1 MLSQAYLQQIAKNSD
16 PETKAIDSK
25 IKSFAQKLKSDVRSN
40 QAAENKRFTNL
51 IMMAMMMSNQT
62 AMFKAPKIN
71 LDLLG
76 DEAKVATEFT
86 PVKVLQNL
94 NIPLDDANEQQ
105 MKRIQAL
112 QGSLNESIQKIRDR
126 GNTTIDFN
134 RTAGSP
140 GGASSRGSILKLGRT
155 AGKPRNTFK
164 NLVDQLAQVPEE
176 REPKDSPILGKRPS
190 VLPPQPLPKI
200 NVLEPNSEGISPV
213 SAISGLDQGQ
223 VVGKVT
229 PSQLKVCLTGD
240 SGRWVQLAAIQDQ
253 TASTGH

>member
-1 MLSQAYLQQIAKNSD
+1 ML
-16 PETKAIDSK
+16 
-25 IKSFAQKLKSDVRSN
+25 
-40 QAAENKRFTNL
+40 
-51 IMMAMMMSNQT
+51 
-62 AMFKAPKIN
+62 KAPKIN

-112 QGSLNESIQKIRDR
+112 QGSLNESVQRIRDR

-134 RTAGSP
+134 RTGGSP
-140 GGASSRGSILKLGRT
+140 KGDSSRGSILKLGRN

-164 NLVDQLAQVPEE
+164 NLVDQLEQVPEE
-176 REPKDSPILGKRPS
+176 RIPKNTQFLDKRPS

-213 SAISGLDQGQ
+213 SAVTAADQGQ
-223 VVGKVT
+223 TGLKVS

-240 SGRWVQLAAIQDQ
+240 SDRWLELAAI
-253 TASTGH
+253 